1 MESPPLPE
9 WWQPGPFDAFRA
21 QEFVRG
27 QPDGAALLL
36 ALLSALQCIGQPDAR
51 RVLFVANEAVPVLR
65 WLTAATLLLPQQVAL
80 SVGFKVFTT
89 NPAFAPQQVLAV
101 HPDWSSSGASV
112 DNDLGYVVFDLVRH
126 VWSAVDA
133 SSTARLWTG
142 LFLTEDPYDV
152 VDAIE
157 VAAASGLPDDV
168 APSLGLAAI
177 MRRKPAPNEAR
188 TIVTW
193 LRDAPSHLLE
203 TYGRTVA
210 DLLVESAGTWSP
222 HLLITLDEAA
232 RRAAMGDRAG
242 PVRLALIDAE
252 VRQALTMRSVP
263 PGVVDAPPTGT
274 WGREEET
281 AAVGMIVAALR
292 SASPDQFDA
301 VLRVAGRFGIRV
313 PTAELGP
320 ALRAFAG
327 HWADHP
333 EWLHEPDLWP
343 CRDEIVDL
351 LRDELTT
358 RLARYPS
365 QANEIGDTWWPIL
378 IRDSIR
384 LDNDL
389 DDAAAS
395 AAMLHLPMADRS
407 VLVRDCLA
415 AAMRS
420 PDPHGQVSRAA
431 DVLWRRAAPTADE
444 ARVLVEALPD
454 GIRLDPR
461 VFRTLTRR
469 LLMDPKLMADHLVAA
484 RHLVAAGLLRPDQT
498 LAQLLVA
505 DDALRF
511 LCTWL
516 PPDTRDMTDLNTQLR
531 VLRGTP
537 GRLVDVW
544 EERLVEALGVAAP
557 ASVVVNVLLA
567 LPTLTGRF
575 SQLVVREIPNNAQH
589 THVVVGFWLTRPD
602 KLPAAVAQEL
612 VDPVRGRLGE
622 LVRHWLRRVSRSGLT
637 KATDQVSDLGPMWF
651 TLWRDMVGEERG
663 RRAVQWIKPFRR

>member
-1 MESPPLPE
+1 VTGRFETLIYTDCRPGQGLQGTAGLQFQARSAGADREAMSVVQQSLLYEPPLAWMRERRPVSDYPPSFAHVWNGWLATAAGVYLGREANGGREGNQLTHSIVTRDPGSYGLVRPAQLFGAPFWTDRPAPGMESPPLPE

-51 RVLFVANEAVPVLR
+51 RVLFVANEAVPVLH

-378 IRDSIR
+378 IRD
-384 LDNDL
+384 
-389 DDAAAS
+389 
-395 AAMLHLPMADRS
+395 
-407 VLVRDCLA
+407 
-415 AAMRS
+415 
-420 PDPHGQVSRAA
+420 
-431 DVLWRRAAPTADE
+431 
-444 ARVLVEALPD
+444 
-454 GIRLDPR
+454 
-461 VFRTLTRR
+461 
-469 LLMDPKLMADHLVAA
+469 
-484 RHLVAAGLLRPDQT
+484 
-498 LAQLLVA
+498 
-505 DDALRF
+505 
-511 LCTWL
+511 
-516 PPDTRDMTDLNTQLR
+516 
-531 VLRGTP
+531 
-537 GRLVDVW
+537 
-544 EERLVEALGVAAP
+544 
-557 ASVVVNVLLA
+557 
-567 LPTLTGRF
+567 
-575 SQLVVREIPNNAQH
+575 
-589 THVVVGFWLTRPD
+589 
-602 KLPAAVAQEL
+602 
-612 VDPVRGRLGE
+612 
-622 LVRHWLRRVSRSGLT
+622 
-637 KATDQVSDLGPMWF
+637 
-651 TLWRDMVGEERG
+651 
-663 RRAVQWIKPFRR
+663 